1 MSAECTIKSTCV
13 CKKKVY
19 PNRNI
24 RKSSYVIGLLL
35 AVLPK
40 CPFCAFGYSAVLTLC
55 SGKSIHTYIP
65 NYLHWLPVALALL
78 LVASLIWNFKG
89 RFSYYA
95 LSLAVFG
102 TGLIAYAE
110 FQTGSETIY
119 YIGVLLLFGSI
130 LLNGRL
136 QRVWQRFKMKS
147 MV

>member
-19 PNRNI
+19 PNRKI
-24 RKSSYVIGLLL
+24 QKSSYFIGLLL
-35 AVLPK
+35 AILPK

-65 NYLHWLPVALALL
+65 NYLHWLPIALAIL
-78 LVASLIWNFKG
+78 LVVSLIWNFKG

-95 LSLAVFG
+95 LWLAVIG
-102 TGLIAYAE
+102 TAFVAYAE
-110 FQTGSETIY
+110 LQTGNETIY
-119 YIGVLLLFGSI
+119 YIGVVLLFGSI

-136 QRVWQRFKMKS
+136 QRVWQRVKTKS
-147 MV
+147 MI